1 MSVEPPPSGRPTGPP
16 SGPLSGPSE
25 PTPTQPDG
33 RAPTEPPGGAGGGGG
48 SGGGGPGGP
57 DESGK
62 GPERHWWKSA
72 PRIALISGAVAAA
85 VILGLV
91 FSNSNSGG
99 GKNTAGE
106 VFLQAAGTSGPDP
119 YTESSA
125 NDSSGAPETPTV
137 STGSEA
143 ANVTR
148 GVDGSAPGL
157 YSGTRNV
164 SSCNV
169 EKQISSLQADPA
181 KNRAFASVQGIQPS
195 GVPAYLRS
203 LTPVQLRVDTRV
215 TNHGYRNGASTSYQS
230 VFQAGTSVLVDSRGV
245 PRVRCACGNPVA
257 EPVQQKTTPKP
268 TGDSWPSYRPQN
280 VVVVAP
286 SVTVINVFII
296 FDPHHDEWIA
306 RRKGDNV
313 HHDQKTHRPP
323 RSPFPSV
330 SVSSPTP
337 SSPSPK
343 SPSPKSPSP
352 CASSPGGASKCPPTS
367 PSPASSSPS
376 STSKSPSSES
386 SSPSS
391 TSKSPS
397 SESSSPSSTSKSPSE
412 PSASESPSTKSPST
426 EPPTTPTSEPASGSA
441 SADRTAESSSAQTES
456 APAPSSAPPNSAPEE
471 PPENSQAP
479 EESSV
484 Q

>member
-16 SGPLSGPSE
+16 SGPLTGPSQPSPSE
-25 PTPTQPDG
+25 PTPTQPGG
-33 RAPTEPPGGAGGGGG
+33 RAPTEPPSGGG
-48 SGGGGPGGP
+48 SGGGGGGGPGGP
-57 DESGK
+57 GEPSK

-72 PRIALISGAVAAA
+72 PRVALISGAVAAA

-91 FSNSNSGG
+91 FSNTNSGG
-99 GKNTAGE
+99 GKNAAGE

-119 YTESSA
+119 YTESTATHSSA
-125 NDSSGAPETPTV
+125 APETPSV

-169 EKQISSLQADPA
+169 EKQISSLQADPS
-181 KNRAFASVQGIQPS
+181 KNRAFASAQGIQPS

-215 TNHGYRNGASTSYQS
+215 TNHGYRNGASTSYQAI
-230 VFQAGTSVLVDSRGV
+230 FQAGTAVLVDSRGV

-286 SVTVINVFII
+286 SVTVINVFVI
-296 FDPHHDEWIA
+296 FDPHNDEWIA
-306 RRKGDNV
+306 RRRGDNV
-313 HHDQKTHRPP
+313 HHDHKTRPP
-323 RSPFPSV
+323 TRQPFPSV
-330 SVSSPTP
+330 SLSSPTP

-343 SPSPKSPSP
+343 SPSP
-352 CASSPGGASKCPPTS
+352 CVSSPGGASKCPSTS
-367 PSPASSSPS
+367 PSSSSSSAKPS
-376 STSKSPSSES
+376 SKSPSPESSKPSSSSSSAKPSSESPSSES
-386 SSPSS
+386 PSTQAPSTTS
-391 TSKSPS
+391 TSAPS
-397 SESSSPSSTSKSPSE
+397 
-412 PSASESPSTKSPST
+412 
-426 EPPTTPTSEPASGSA
+426 SGSA
-441 SADRTAESSSAQTES
+441 SAGRTAASPPAQTQS
-456 APAPSSAPPNSAPEE
+456 APQPSSAPSSAPNSAPE
-471 PPENSQAP
+471 PPANSQGP
-479 EESSV
+479 QGS
-484 Q
+484 